1 VHRSA
6 KFSVFWCA
14 SVRGG
19 VIFSGGFFA
28 SLWQRANSFVLFCLV
43 AVSCGVFVSAANAD
57 QVTLKNG
64 DRLTGTIVK
73 SDGKTLLLKTDSAG
87 EVTLKWDA
95 VSAIVSSQPLSL
107 QLKDG
112 QIVSGNVTTEDGKF
126 EVTTHDRGAVAAPR
140 DTVVA
145 IRNAEEESTYD
156 RLQHPRLTD
165 FWSGLLDTGLSETR
179 GNSAL
184 LAFNLAGKA
193 ARVTKRD
200 KISLYSTIVYA
211 TDDTTPPSRT
221 TANSIQGGARYDFNL
236 TPRLFAFGIADFA
249 YDEFQH
255 LDLRSVLGGGLGL
268 HVIKT
273 DNTTFD
279 VFAGGDY
286 DHEKF
291 SPNPPLVLTDV
302 TRNVAEV
309 DVGEELSWKLNNRVS
324 LNERFSAFPNLSDIG
339 EYRFQFDATAA
350 TKLKAW
356 LSWQI
361 TLSDRYL
368 SNPLPGLKSNDEL
381 LSTGLRLTFGKGAL

>member
-1 VHRSA
+1 MRRSA
-6 KFSVFWCA
+6 IL
-14 SVRGG
+14 R
-19 VIFSGGFFA
+19 A
-28 SLWQRANSFVLFCLV
+28 SLCVW
-43 AVSCGVFVSAANAD
+43 VSIFLLTLAASAD

-87 EVTLKWDA
+87 EITLKWDA
-95 VSAIVSSQPLSL
+95 VSGIVSSQPLSV
-107 QLKDG
+107 QLNNG
-112 QIVSGNVTTEDGKF
+112 QVVSGNVSTEDGKF
-126 EVTTHDRGAVAAPR
+126 EVATRDRGQVAAPR
-140 DTVVA
+140 ENVTA
-145 IRNAEEESTYD
+145 IRNAAEQSDYD
-156 RLQHPRLTD
+156 RLQHPRITD
-165 FWSGLLDTGLSETR
+165 LWSGLLDTGLSETR

-193 ARVTKRD
+193 ARVSTRD
-200 KISLYSTIVYA
+200 KISLYSNIIYA
-211 TDDTTPPSRT
+211 TDNTTPPSRT
-221 TANSIQGGARYDFNL
+221 TANSIQGGARYDYNL
-236 TPRLFAFGIADFA
+236 KPRLFVFAIADFA

-255 LDLRSVLGGGLGL
+255 LDLRSVLGGGLGY

-273 DNTTFD
+273 ENTTFD

-286 DHEKF
+286 DREKF
-291 SPNPPLVLTDV
+291 SPNPPLVLTNV

-309 DVGEELSWKLNNRVS
+309 IAGEELSWKLNKRVS
-324 LNERFSAFPNLSDIG
+324 LNERFSAFPNLSDLG
-339 EYRFQFDATAA
+339 QYRFQFDATAA

-361 TLSDRYL
+361 TVSDRYL

>member
-1 VHRSA
+1 MRRSA
-6 KFSVFWCA
+6 
-14 SVRGG
+14 
-19 VIFSGGFFA
+19 ILTA
-28 SLWQRANSFVLFCLV
+28 SLCVWASIFLFAV
-43 AVSCGVFVSAANAD
+43 AVSAD

-87 EVTLKWDA
+87 DVTVKWDA
-95 VSAIVSSQPLSL
+95 VSAIVSSQPLSV
-107 QLKDG
+107 QLKSG

-126 EVTTHDRGAVAAPR
+126 EVATRDRGQVAAPR

-145 IRNAEEESTYD
+145 IRNAAEQSDYD

-165 FWSGLLDTGLSETR
+165 LWSGLLDTGLSETR

-193 ARVTKRD
+193 ARVTTRD
-200 KISLYSTIVYA
+200 KLSLYSNIVYA
-211 TDDTTPPSRT
+211 TDNTTPPSRT
-221 TANSIQGGARYDFNL
+221 TANSIQGGARFDYNL
-236 TPRLFAFGIADFA
+236 RPRLFVFAIADFA

-255 LDLRSVLGGGLGL
+255 LDLRSVFGGGLGY
-268 HVIKT
+268 HVIKSA
-273 DNTTFD
+273 NTTFD

-286 DHEKF
+286 DREKF
-291 SPNPPLVLTDV
+291 SPNPPLVLTNT
-302 TRNVAEV
+302 TRNVAEI

-324 LNERFSAFPNLSDIG
+324 LNERFSMFPNLSDLG
-339 EYRFQFDATAA
+339 QYRFQFDATAA
-350 TKLKAW
+350 TKLKTW

-361 TLSDRYL
+361 TVSDRYL

>member
-1 VHRSA
+1 VRRSA
-6 KFSVFWCA
+6 IL
-14 SVRGG
+14 R
-19 VIFSGGFFA
+19 A
-28 SLWQRANSFVLFCLV
+28 SLCAWGLIFLFTL
-43 AVSCGVFVSAANAD
+43 AASAD

-87 EVTLKWDA
+87 EITLKWEA
-95 VSAIVSSQPLSL
+95 VSGIVSSQPLSV
-107 QLKDG
+107 QLNNG
-112 QIVSGNVTTEDGKF
+112 QVVSGNVTTEDGKF
-126 EVTTHDRGAVAAPR
+126 EVTTQDRGQVAAPR
-140 DTVVA
+140 ENVVA
-145 IRNAEEESTYD
+145 IRNAAEQGDYD
-156 RLQHPRLTD
+156 RLQHPRITD
-165 FWSGLLDTGLSETR
+165 LWSGLLDTGLSETR

-193 ARVTKRD
+193 ARVSTRD
-200 KISLYSTIVYA
+200 KISLYSNIIYA
-211 TDDTTPPSRT
+211 TDNTTPPSRT
-221 TANSIQGGARYDFNL
+221 TANSIQGGARYDYNL
-236 TPRLFAFGIADFA
+236 KPRLFVFAIADFA

-255 LDLRSVLGGGLGL
+255 LDLRSVLGGGLGY

-273 DNTTFD
+273 ENTTFD

-286 DHEKF
+286 DREKF
-291 SPNPPLVLTDV
+291 SPNPPLVLTNV

-309 DVGEELSWKLNNRVS
+309 IAGEELSWKLNKRVS
-324 LNERFSAFPNLSDIG
+324 LNERFSAFPNLSDLG
-339 EYRFQFDATAA
+339 QYRFQFDATAA

-361 TLSDRYL
+361 TVSDRYL

>member
-1 VHRSA
+1 LA
-6 KFSVFWCA
+6 AYLCA
-14 SVRGG
+14 
-19 VIFSGGFFA
+19 A
-28 SLWQRANSFVLFCLV
+28 AVL
-43 AVSCGVFVSAANAD
+43 SCVFVSPARAD

-64 DRLTGTIVK
+64 DRLTGTIVQ

-87 EVTLKWDA
+87 DITLKWDA
-95 VSAIVSSQPLSL
+95 VSSIVSSQPLTL
-107 QLKDG
+107 QLRDG
-112 QIVSGNVTTEDGKF
+112 KIVSGNVTTTDGKF
-126 EVTTHDRGAVAAPR
+126 AVAAPDHREVVAPR
-140 DTVVA
+140 DSVVA
-145 IRNAEEESTYD
+145 IRSAEEQSTYD

-184 LAFNLAGKA
+184 LAFNLSGKA
-193 ARVTKRD
+193 ARVTLHD
-200 KISLYSTIVYA
+200 KITLYSTIIYA
-211 TDDTTPPSRT
+211 TDNTTPPSRT
-221 TANSIQGGARYDFNL
+221 TANSIQGGARYDYNL
-236 TPRLFAFGIADFA
+236 RPRLFVFGIADFA

-286 DHEKF
+286 DKEKF
-291 SPNPPLVLTDV
+291 SPNPPLTPTNT

-309 DVGEELSWKLNNRVS
+309 DAGEELSWKFNKRYS
-324 LNERFSAFPNLSDIG
+324 LTERFSAFPNLSDVG
-339 EYRFQFDATAA
+339 QYRFQFDATAA

-361 TLSDRYL
+361 TISDRYL

-381 LSTGLRLTFGKGAL
+381 LSTGLRLTFGKGTL

>member
-1 VHRSA
+1 VRRSA
-6 KFSVFWCA
+6 ILRTSLCA
-14 SVRGG
+14 WAS
-19 VIFSGGFFA
+19 IFLFTLAA
-28 SLWQRANSFVLFCLV
+28 S
-43 AVSCGVFVSAANAD
+43 AD

-87 EVTLKWDA
+87 EITLKWDA
-95 VSAIVSSQPLSL
+95 VSGIVSSQPLSV
-107 QLKDG
+107 QLNNG
-112 QIVSGNVTTEDGKF
+112 QVVSGNVTTEDGKF
-126 EVTTHDRGAVAAPR
+126 EVATRDHGQVAAPR
-140 DTVVA
+140 ENVIA
-145 IRNAEEESTYD
+145 IRNAAEQSDYD
-156 RLQHPRLTD
+156 RLQHPRITD
-165 FWSGLLDTGLSETR
+165 LWSGLLDTGLSETR

-193 ARVTKRD
+193 ARVSTRD
-200 KISLYSTIVYA
+200 KISLYSNIIYA
-211 TDDTTPPSRT
+211 TDNTTPPSRT
-221 TANSIQGGARYDFNL
+221 TANSIQGGARYDYNL
-236 TPRLFAFGIADFA
+236 KPRLFVFAIADFA

-255 LDLRSVLGGGLGL
+255 LDLRSVLGGGLGY

-273 DNTTFD
+273 ENTTFD

-286 DHEKF
+286 DREKF
-291 SPNPPLVLTDV
+291 SPNPPLVLTNV

-309 DVGEELSWKLNNRVS
+309 IAGEELSWKFNKRVS
-324 LNERFSAFPNLSDIG
+324 LNERFSAFPNLSDLG
-339 EYRFQFDATAA
+339 QYRFQFDATAA

-361 TLSDRYL
+361 TVSDRYL